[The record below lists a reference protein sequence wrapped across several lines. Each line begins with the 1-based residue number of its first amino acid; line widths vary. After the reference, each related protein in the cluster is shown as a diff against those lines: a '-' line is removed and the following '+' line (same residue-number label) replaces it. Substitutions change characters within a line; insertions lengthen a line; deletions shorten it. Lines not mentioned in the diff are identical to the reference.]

1 MLDPACL
8 CLPSKR
14 RRLTAEQSLDLY
26 AFAAG
31 PEKQS
36 PTTAEQAPELPE
48 LLEQP
53 PESSGLA
60 EESSE
65 QSTPEDQIS
74 QLNAQAEALKQ
85 TPDLSPAPERDS
97 PSERPAD
104 PELSV
109 SATRADQSP
118 EVPSEQPTDLSTPTA
133 RDSHQLSSSSLL
145 FENGA
150 LAVTTYSEATQARTT
165 RSKARSESSGPGNEV
180 SDGGHVT
187 QVVPHVWRTTRSKRS
202 ALTASQSASSPLGT
216 SSGLTT
222 TKNRAEVAE
231 DGVAER
237 AAEAAENTAA
247 ESAAAENLVMDKA
260 VSEKA
265 VTEKASSEKAVT
277 EKASVEREAAA
288 EKAAAEKAAAE
299 KAAAE
304 KAAAEK
310 AVAEKAAAEKAAVER
325 EAAEKAAAE
334 ELALSADV
342 KRKRR
347 MMTLRSPYRLSLYFN
362 FIVSVGG
369 KILSF
374 ASFHLLMK
382 LRQEPV

>member
-1 MLDPACL
+1 MLDPG

-26 AFAAG
+26 APAAG

-36 PTTAEQAPELPE
+36 PTTAEQAPELPA

-53 PESSGLA
+53 PELSGLA
-60 EESSE
+60 EKPPEPSI
-65 QSTPEDQIS
+65 PEDQIS
-74 QLNAQAEALKQ
+74 QLNAQAESLEQ
-85 TPDLSPAPERDS
+85 PSDLSPAPEKVCPPAV

-104 PELSV
+104 QP
-109 SATRADQSP
+109 P
-118 EVPSEQPTDLSTPTA
+118 EVPSDHPTDLSTPPD
-133 RDSHQLSSSSLL
+133 RDSHPLGSPALL
-145 FENGA
+145 LENGA
-150 LAVTTYSEATQARTT
+150 LAANTYSDPAQADSTRPVVARTT
-165 RSKARSESSGPGNEV
+165 RSKARSESSGPGDDV
-180 SDGGHVT
+180 SDNGHVT
-187 QVVPHVWRTTRSKRS
+187 QVVPHVWRTARSTRS

-222 TKNRAEVAE
+222 TKNGATV
-231 DGVAER
+231 VAER
-237 AAEAAENTAA
+237 AAAAAENTAA
-247 ESAAAENLVMDKA
+247 QGAAAENLLMDKA

-265 VTEKASSEKAVT
+265 SAEKAVA
-277 EKASVEREAAA
+277 EKASVDKTAAERAAA

-310 AVAEKAAAEKAAVER
+310 AAAER

-347 MMTLRSPYRLSLYFN
+347 MMTLRSPYRFSLYFI
-362 FIVSVGG
+362 FIASVARKSISLVSS
-369 KILSF
+369 IY
-374 ASFHLLMK
+374 
-382 LRQEPV
+382 R